1 MLKLAAMNELVPLS
15 IMAVLV
21 GVIAAAFIVMS
32 VFIGPRKRHP
42 VKDTPFECGIES
54 EGYEKGSMPVRFYVM
69 AMLFIIFDV
78 ELAFLFPW
86 AIVYRSLGLF
96 GFLEMLVFFVIVG
109 AGFIYAWKIGA
120 LEWE

>member
-1 MLKLAAMNELVPLS
+1 
-15 IMAVLV
+15 MAVLV
-21 GVIAAAFIVMS
+21 GSLAALFILGS
-32 VFIGPRKRHP
+32 VFLGPKRRNP
-42 VKDTPFECGIES
+42 VKDTPFECGLPS
-54 EGYEKGSMPVRFYVM
+54 DGYKGSMPVRFYVI

-86 AIVYRSLGLF
+86 AVVFRTLRWF
-96 GFLEMLVFFVIVG
+96 GFLEMLVFFIVVG